1 MKTNLVQPKKEPL
14 GDKPKLSFLTQ
25 HSALNPQHFI
35 LFGLILLYVAVIF
48 GFHVYRFNHYAYGFD
63 LAFYQQ
69 ATWNTLHGRF
79 LEVSATDFSNT
90 IFGTDALLILAL
102 MAPFYA
108 LWQSPLMLLLIETI
122 VVGLGAL
129 PVYLLA
135 RKRLGNSWA
144 GLGFALVYLMLL
156 SVQNSNLYELRER
169 PMAMSFLLFAFYFYE
184 ERRFKTFIAFA
195 VLALCCRPENGLVLI
210 MLALYGFIK
219 GWQRDSGWRF
229 ILGPLLLGAIWF
241 GVVVYII
248 IPIASTGGII
258 ALGENF
264 PGGSP
269 QSALFTAITNPAK
282 GFPALFPDS
291 SVLTGKLL
299 YIPCLLL
306 PMLFLP
312 LGSPSVL
319 LMTLPPLALN
329 LLSTRPIQWDAWRYH
344 YQGSIIPWLMAGTI
358 FTVEKLAKNARLKG
372 YLKNKTLPA
381 LVGLVL
387 LATISVWIFGP
398 KELRLLKDEPSW
410 QDGKALL
417 AEIPE
422 DAPLAIT
429 NTWAAAVP
437 PRQGLW
443 FFRRRSLYS
452 MTPEKEAQYIFAW
465 KRGDES
471 RETKLIEE
479 VLTDPRWQ
487 KIDQRG
493 DYVLLKRG

>member
-1 MKTNLVQPKKEPL
+1 MV
-14 GDKPKLSFLTQ
+14 
-25 HSALNPQHFI
+25 
-35 LFGLILLYVAVIF
+35 LFYVAVIF

-108 LWQSPLMLLLIETI
+108 LWQSPLMLLLIETV

-129 PVYLLA
+129 PVYWLA
-135 RKRLGNSWA
+135 RQRLGNSWA

-156 SVQNSNLYELRER
+156 AVQNGNLYELRER

-184 ERRFKTFIAFA
+184 ERRFKTFMAFA

-210 MLALYGFIK
+210 MLALYSFIK
-219 GWQRDSGWRF
+219 GRQRESGWRYVV
-229 ILGPLLLGAIWF
+229 GPLLLGAIWF
-241 GVVVYII
+241 GVVVYLI
-248 IPIASTGGII
+248 IPLASTGGTI
-258 ALGENF
+258 ALGENY

-269 QSALFTAITNPAK
+269 QSALFTAITSPGK

-291 SVLTGKLL
+291 QVLMGKLL

-306 PMLFLP
+306 PLLFLP
-312 LGSPSVL
+312 LGSPSIL

-329 LLSTRPIQWDAWRYH
+329 LLSTRSIQWDAWRYH
-344 YQGSIIPWLMAGTI
+344 YQGSIIPWLLAGTI
-358 FTVEKLAKNARLKG
+358 FTVEKLAKSERLKG
-372 YLKNKTLPA
+372 YLKTKTLPA

-410 QDGKALL
+410 QDGQALL
-417 AEIPE
+417 AEIPP

-429 NTWAAAVP
+429 NTWAAQVP
-437 PRQGLW
+437 ARQGLW

-452 MTPEKEAQYIFAW
+452 MNPEKEAQYIFAW
-465 KRGDES
+465 KRGDDSHEA
-471 RETKLIEE
+471 KLIDE
-479 VLTDPRWQ
+479 VLTDPHWQ